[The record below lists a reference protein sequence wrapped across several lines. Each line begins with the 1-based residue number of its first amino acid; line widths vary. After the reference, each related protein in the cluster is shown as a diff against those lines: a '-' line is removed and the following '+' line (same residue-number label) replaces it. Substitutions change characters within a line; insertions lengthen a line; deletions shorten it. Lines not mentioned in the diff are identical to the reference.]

1 MSFFVL
7 HVYVCTFYCITSQQ
21 SCPKKRKQYP
31 ELQQQCNELF
41 SAADLALKKEN
52 YPSENFQVLKGVA
65 RNLRIALELCF
76 GSCSFRINS
85 WFKSFWTLLHF
96 TQILELLL
104 AFCSVL
110 ELRHTLRQAILEPAG
125 LPVSGNTRLVT
136 RSKSFEP
143 SVVALVHLSNQ
154 PLEGSEDCSGLALQ
168 LFKEIFEVP
177 WLITEFKELL
187 SSSYFSII
195 FKELL

>member
-1 MSFFVL
+1 M
-7 HVYVCTFYCITSQQ
+7 
-21 SCPKKRKQYP
+21 
-31 ELQQQCNELF
+31 
-41 SAADLALKKEN
+41 ALKTEN
-52 YPSENFQVLKGVA
+52 YSSENFQVLKGVTQ
-65 RNLRIALELCF
+65 NLNISLDLCYR
-76 GSCSFRINS
+76 SCSFCISS
-85 WFKSFWTLLHF
+85 WFKSIWTLLHF

-110 ELRHTLRQAILEPAG
+110 ELRHTLRQAILQPAG

-143 SVVALVHLSNQ
+143 SVALVHLSNQ

-177 WLITEFKELL
+177 SLLTEFKE
-187 SSSYFSII
+187 
-195 FKELL
+195 